1 MVHLLFYWLGFN
13 QTSKSVAIYNVSKA
27 TESKPAKKDVAW
39 AVIILILIKDV
50 SILGPIHA
58 YSC

>member
-39 AVIILILIKDV
+39 AVILLIQDV
-50 SILGPIHA
+50 SILGPINA